1 VCALEVLGGYGDGGD
16 SVFRLPATS
25 PGDFLEEVERPSLTI
40 AVSRQISNVTDVQR
54 ARLLMHT
61 WKGDERNGVW
71 SRGEWSTVVVNMKER
86 IQDRALSE
94 ESEWARFR
102 GAETSLVNFRA
113 AVSL

>member
-1 VCALEVLGGYGDGGD
+1 MSGLRKRSTEECARWKSWVGM
-16 SVFRLPATS
+16 ATGETVS
-25 PGDFLEEVERPSLTI
+25 FDFLPLP
-40 AVSRQISNVTDVQR
+40 R
-54 ARLLMHT
+54 AIFLRKWSARA